1 MVILRGGR
9 SLHGRA
15 AAASHTGA
23 MAGDERAW
31 EALARQTACVMV
43 DTVDSL
49 IDALLA
55 LQFLELKV
63 EKPTQNIVLFG
74 NGGGTSVLATDSFA
88 ECGLEV
94 APFESETLE
103 LLESLNLPPGTS
115 VANPIDAPVATL
127 QEEEGRV
134 ANRIFDIVYRSAKP
148 DAVVMHINLAAF
160 QGRGGGDPIDNLI
173 QAAVSVQERYPRQ
186 AHFMIV
192 LRVDGSP
199 ELDERRRHYR
209 SLALRVGIPVYDELI
224 DAAQA
229 LRAVRWVE
237 ERWDQIHPAAIR
249 QES

>member
-1 MVILRGGR
+1 
-9 SLHGRA
+9 
-15 AAASHTGA
+15 
-23 MAGDERAW
+23 
-31 EALARQTACVMV
+31 
-43 DTVDSL
+43 
-49 IDALLA
+49 
-55 LQFLELKV
+55 
-63 EKPTQNIVLFG
+63 
-74 NGGGTSVLATDSFA
+74 
-88 ECGLEV
+88 
-94 APFESETLE
+94 
-103 LLESLNLPPGTS
+103 
-115 VANPIDAPVATL
+115 
-127 QEEEGRV
+127 
-134 ANRIFDIVYRSAKP
+134 
-148 DAVVMHINLAAF
+148 MHINLAAF